1 MIERVIAV
9 GDTPPQS
16 AVVSGRVQNGVEH
29 IGRLLR
35 LFRST
40 LCLRRNERPAARE
53 RISALTDRR
62 YSGLP
67 RLMGARAFGLCAEMF
82 PSRRRR
88 QKAD

>member
-35 LFRST
+35 LFRLRPYVFGGTSG
-40 LCLRRNERPAARE
+40 LRRVSVSPH
-53 RISALTDRR
+53 
-62 YSGLP
+62 
-67 RLMGARAFGLCAEMF
+67 
-82 PSRRRR
+82 
-88 QKAD
+88 